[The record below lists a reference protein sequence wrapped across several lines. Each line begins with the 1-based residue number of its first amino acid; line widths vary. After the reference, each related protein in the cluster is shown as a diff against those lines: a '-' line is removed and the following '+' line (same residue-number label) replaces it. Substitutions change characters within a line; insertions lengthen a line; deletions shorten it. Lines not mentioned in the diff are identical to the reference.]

1 MTPNA
6 LCDICGQVVSPEEAV
21 VIDMSVSQSMCPTSM
36 TLHPACHEAA
46 SVMWQ
51 PDDTCSGTDPDFPEM
66 EKWMAVAKSADQPP
80 A

>member
-21 VIDMSVSQSMCPTSM
+21 VADMSVSQSMCPTSM

-46 SVMWQ
+46 SDMWQ
-51 PDDTCSGTDPDFPEM
+51 HDDTCQVGDPDFPEM
-66 EKWMAVAKSADQPP
+66 DQWMEASRAAERHSG
-80 A
+80 